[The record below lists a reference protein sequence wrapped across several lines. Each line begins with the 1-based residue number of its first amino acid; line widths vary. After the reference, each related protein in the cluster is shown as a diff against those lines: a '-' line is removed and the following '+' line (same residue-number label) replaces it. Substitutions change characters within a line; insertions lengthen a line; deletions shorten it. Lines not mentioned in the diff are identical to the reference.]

1 MTFSRLAIIGPGL
14 LGGSIALAVREKK
27 PQVDVSIWARRQ
39 EMVDEVLRRKIAGF
53 ASTDLE
59 AVAAGA
65 DMIVFCVPVGVMPPL
80 AEKVAA
86 CVAPGT
92 LVTDVGSVKGPV
104 VELLAPIFAGRARF
118 VGSHPMAGSEQT
130 GMDAARADLFSGA
143 VCIVTPGPG
152 SVEKDV
158 EAVRQFWTLLGGQ
171 PRLLSPAEHDEVIAL
186 VSHLPHLIAA
196 TLVNLVCAQNANSL
210 NYCGSGFRDTTRV
223 ASGPPEMW
231 TGIFGCNRD
240 QLKKSVHAM
249 IEKLQE
255 VATFIDDD
263 GKMRQFLVDAKTE
276 RDRLKKGK

>member
-14 LGGSIALAVREKK
+14 LGGSIALAIREKN
-27 PQVDVSIWARRQ
+27 PEVHTSIWARRQ
-39 EMVDEVLRRKIAGF
+39 EMVDEVLEKKIADF
-53 ASTDLE
+53 SSTDLE
-59 AVAAGA
+59 AVTAGA
-65 DMIVFCVPVGVMPPL
+65 GMVIFCVPVEVMAPL

-86 CVAPGT
+86 TVAPDT

-104 VELLAPIFAGRARF
+104 VESLAPIFAGRARF

-130 GMDAARADLFSGA
+130 GIGAARADLFEGA
-143 VCIVTPGPG
+143 VCIVTPGKD
-152 SVEKDV
+152 SEEKDV
-158 EAVRQFWTLLGGQ
+158 EAVRQFWMSLGGQ

-210 NYCGSGFRDTTRV
+210 NYSGSGFRDTTRV
-223 ASGPPEMW
+223 ASGSPEMW
-231 TGIFGCNRD
+231 TGIFGCNRG

-255 VATFIDDD
+255 VAAFIDDD
-263 GKMRQFLVDAKTE
+263 VKMKQFLVDAKTQ

>member
-14 LGGSIALAVREKK
+14 LGGSIALAIREKN
-27 PQVDVSIWARRQ
+27 PEVHTSIWARRQ
-39 EMVDEVLRRKIAGF
+39 EMVDEVLEKKIADF
-53 ASTDLE
+53 SSTDLE
-59 AVAAGA
+59 AVTAGA
-65 DMIVFCVPVGVMPPL
+65 GMVIFCVPVEVMAPL

-86 CVAPGT
+86 TVAPDT

-104 VELLAPIFAGRARF
+104 VESLAPIFAGRARF

-130 GMDAARADLFSGA
+130 GIGAARADLFDGA
-143 VCIVTPGPG
+143 VCIVTPVED

-158 EAVRQFWTLLGGQ
+158 EAVRQFWMSLGGQ

-210 NYCGSGFRDTTRV
+210 NYSGSGFRDTTRV
-223 ASGPPEMW
+223 ASGSPEMW
-231 TGIFGCNRD
+231 TGIFGCNRG

-255 VATFIDDD
+255 VAAFIDDD
-263 GKMRQFLVDAKTE
+263 VKMKQFLVDAKTQ